1 MDGVSFLIFIYE
13 FIVNLFEKV
22 KNLLIWKNPKAT
34 WSMFLFLILVLV
46 LVTFLPLRYLIII
59 VIFRKFNKG
68 KRYWD
73 WVRKNNWEVA
83 IIELKNYFRTKNI
96 NNPDFSFWP
105 KIKNIDKE
113 I

>member
-1 MDGVSFLIFIYE
+1 MSYFFFLIEHVI
-13 FIVNLFEKV
+13 NLFEKV

-59 VIFRKFNKG
+59 VIFWKFNKG

-73 WVRKNNWEVA
+73 RVRKNNREVA